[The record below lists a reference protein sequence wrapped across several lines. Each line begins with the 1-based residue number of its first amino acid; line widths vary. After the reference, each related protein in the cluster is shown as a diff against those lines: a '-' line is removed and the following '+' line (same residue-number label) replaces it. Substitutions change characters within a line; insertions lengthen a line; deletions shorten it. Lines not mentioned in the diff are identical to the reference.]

1 MSGCGLIGF
10 DLGQCAW
17 GIASGWAVMIP
28 WWGWALAGL
37 ILVGVV
43 WMFAGWPGLLALAAG
58 VGFIFGRRS
67 VSERDDIWP
76 DTDPRPERMPK
87 KRRETIFERWSRK

>member
-1 MSGCGLIGF
+1 MRGCGLIGL

-17 GIASGWAVMIP
+17 GIASGWAGMIP
-28 WWGWALAGL
+28 WWGWALAVL

-43 WMFAGWPGLLALAAG
+43 WKIAGWPGLIALAAG

-67 VSERDDIWP
+67 VAERDDIWP
-76 DTDPRPERMPK
+76 HHDPKPAKAPK
-87 KRRETIFERWSRK
+87 KRRKTIFDRWRR